1 MSRSGQERR
10 GAERRVAA
18 PPDSTELAHSKQP
31 AIEFALFFSNVSSAP
46 LTRAQHVVLPPPV
59 LPPCARGERP
69 SSRSS
74 AGRRDSRGARACG
87 RAICRLGP
95 EHQDVR
101 LFLPPYA
108 GSTSCC
114 LPPPPDFDQSEEW
127 SADERTVVR
136 GSESS
141 CRARRSSRSFILLSQ
156 FKTANLT
163 LQRVRP
169 LSLLHH
175 RTPLTTRGVEV
186 AQLPTVYITPS
197 AGALTTFTQT
207 TKYTLVLAD
216 AASLGDPDLTAPT
229 EGGDY
234 RHFLANS
241 LVGAPAT
248 GGNSTFVTSG
258 GNVVTAYAGPGPLVG
273 TGPHRYSW
281 LLFAQAGN
289 FVAPNGLNAMT
300 PPSHWKYVS
309 SLSFLSTSCPPELS

>member
-1 MSRSGQERR
+1 MSSSGQERR
-10 GAERRVAA
+10 GAWLLHLIPRN
-18 PPDSTELAHSKQP
+18 SLAQNNP
-31 AIEFALFFSNVSSAP
+31 RSSPRSSSPTFP
-46 LTRAQHVVLPPPV
+46 L
-59 LPPCARGERP
+59 RP
-69 SSRSS
+69 SLELSMWSS
-74 AGRRDSRGARACG
+74 LLPFSLLALVVSVQAQGQVPAVATPAALALVDAQYVASGLNTKTYVPSSLPTR
-87 RAICRLGP
+87 
-95 EHQDVR
+95 VR
-101 LFLPPYA
+101 HLVV
-108 GSTSCC
+108 C
-114 LPPPPDFDQSEEW
+114 PPPDFDQSEEL
-127 SADERTVVR
+127 SADERIVVR

-141 CRARRSSRSFILLSQ
+141 CKARRSSLSFILLSQ
-156 FKTANLT
+156 FRTANLT

-169 LSLLHH
+169 LSLLNH
-175 RTPLTTRGVEV
+175 RTSLTTRGIEV
-186 AQLPTVYITPS
+186 AQLPTVYITPA